1 MGVTWNKIYETS
13 DTGYMPTTTANSWSV
28 GINAPS
34 GKVEFLQLRYS
45 LTFDTVTPVAT
56 SEISALINSI
66 RVVQN
71 GEVLHD
77 FTAGF
82 SSEAVTGESQYGY
95 LINKIGGR
103 VVEVPSSTDAKI
115 REGYIMIPLGSVTTG
130 SVTRYEI
137 IIDWSATQATSTISS
152 GSLSWWL
159 RFNDNVQTQTTVV
172 PATSY
177 VHTAGAYELV
187 TVRVP
192 QNVKGV
198 VSGLLVLND
207 SEADEYGNQGIR
219 INALSQFGQSI
230 NQIRAHNGDL
240 DNGILYNAGSATDLQ
255 VYATQVKGAIF
266 IPTFGLTGG
275 DIQVSVDSS
284 TATTRRY
291 LPIIT
296 NNVGSKQMAEVRQTQ
311 ASVGNTAKAI
321 LMNDLQ

>member
-1 MGVTWNKIYETS
+1 MGVIWNKIYETS
-13 DTGYMPTTTANSWSV
+13 DTGYMPTTSANSWSV

-34 GKVEFLQLRYS
+34 GKVEFLQLRYN

-77 FTAGF
+77 FSAGY
-82 SSEAVTGESQYGY
+82 SSEAVAGESQYGY

-103 VVEVPSSTDAKI
+103 VVEVPSSTDAKV

-130 SVTRYEI
+130 SVTRY
-137 IIDWSATQATSTISS
+137 QATSTISS

-172 PATSY
+172 PATSF

-207 SEADEYGNQGIR
+207 SEEDQYGTQGIR

-240 DNGILYNAGSATDLQ
+240 DNGIMYNAGSTSDLQ
-255 VYATQVKGAIF
+255 TYATSVKGSIF
-266 IPTFGLTGG
+266 IPTFGLSGG
-275 DIQVSVDSS
+275 DIQVSVDST

>member
-1 MGVTWNKIYETS
+1 
-13 DTGYMPTTTANSWSV
+13 
-28 GINAPS
+28 
-34 GKVEFLQLRYS
+34 L
-45 LTFDTVTPVAT
+45 
-56 SEISALINSI
+56 
-66 RVVQN
+66 
-71 GEVLHD
+71 
-77 FTAGF
+77 
-82 SSEAVTGESQYGY
+82 AV
-95 LINKIGGR
+95 NKIGGR
-103 VVEVPSSTDAKI
+103 VVEVPSSTDAKV

-137 IIDWSATQATSTISS
+137 IVDWSATQATSTISS

-172 PATSY
+172 PATSF

-207 SEADEYGNQGIR
+207 SEEDQYGTQGIR

-240 DNGILYNAGSATDLQ
+240 DNGIMYNAGSTSDLQ
-255 VYATQVKGAIF
+255 TYATSVKGSIF
-266 IPTFGLTGG
+266 IPTFGLSGG
-275 DIQVSVDSS
+275 DIQVSVDST